1 MHQWDGWDLCSSRLL
16 AVRLGGGSATV
27 VVTVVHKSEIYSK
40 NIDTLVAEAGVT
52 TLTGKMRVIEV
63 ELTGMW

>member
-1 MHQWDGWDLCSSRLL
+1 
-16 AVRLGGGSATV
+16 LGGGSATV